1 MTAAMMETVA
11 AMGAATATMTTKTAT
26 ASGCDDGGDATT
38 KDGGGQCATTAA
50 DGMVWGRR

>member
-1 MTAAMMETVA
+1 MTAAMMETAA

-26 ASGCDDGGDATT
+26 ASGCDNGGDATT